1 MHCESHKRSGAAAPI
16 LLVLLV
22 AGLLALLP
30 AAAQAGPIF
39 FAGKMED
46 GKFVRDENVQQ
57 PFYTIRYST
66 ITATVDDGFAAT
78 KIQETVAGPEKAVQ
92 TVCLIPL
99 PEGASRQGVVIAA
112 GIPNR
117 DHAILPGTRFLDTD
131 EAQPVYEALAKGL
144 DSVRILAYSGR
155 PALLIP
161 TFELQD
167 KVEIV
172 VEFKQEVQDNS
183 GVWTLRCPTPAT
195 AFAGGPVA
203 RLSMAVTVGSRDR
216 IPLRALF
223 SPTHEATLQRNGLY
237 EATVRVKADGYTG
250 EDDFR
255 LCWVADKDD
264 LGLRVLAYRAEE
276 NEDGYFMLLGNP
288 TGGEKEEAAMD
299 KDVIFVLD
307 TSGSMRG
314 EKIEQARL
322 AIEYCLGQLNPG
334 DRFNVVTFGTEVV
347 SFRDE
352 PVAGSKETLAAA
364 EEFIENVVARG
375 LTNISGALDKVF
387 SGKPQPGRPQI
398 TIFLTDGTP
407 TAGELVPEKILEK
420 VESIE
425 PCPTQVFVMGVGHD
439 VNAHLLDKL
448 AEMTDGSSEYV
459 APEEEIDAKV
469 AALYDRLSHPVLIDV
484 VVDCGQLQTHS
495 IYPQELPALFKGS
508 EVMVF
513 GRYRGGGAHAFRVSG
528 ILDGRQ
534 VGYTCRV
541 VLPEAAAGKTNDFVA
556 PLWAARKVGYLL
568 QEIRLHGEN
577 EELIAEVVRLSKK
590 FGIVTEYTE
599 FLAWAGSDMT
609 GEMALNEARAR
620 MNMANGI
627 VVGQWAVNQGIND
640 RNLQFRVVATQDGN
654 NYLDRRGN
662 TVVNNSLRQIGDQ
675 VYYLRD
681 GQWVNG
687 EESDGQKT
695 RVVELFSDEYYDL
708 LRNNTRFAQAQR
720 LGWAVATNIGNQ
732 RIIVQKNGEQKDAEL
747 QKQYRFEQSLRMED
761 MRQFHQGLNQLEN
774 VQLRDQLRNEARFE
788 QFRNEQRVDQ
798 FQNQIQNGLRINQM
812 PNGQFQ
818 FDDRNIDR
826 IEEFRQIP
834 DEPRNVQPVEER

>member
-1 MHCESHKRSGAAAPI
+1 MNFASRNGVRLLSAAM
-16 LLVLLV
+16 VLI
-22 AGLLALLP
+22 GLLALMP
-30 AAAQAGPIF
+30 AAVQAGPIF
-39 FAGKMED
+39 FAGKLED
-46 GKFVRDENVQQ
+46 GRFVRDQNVQQ
-57 PFYTIRYST
+57 PFYSIRYST
-66 ITATVDDGFAAT
+66 ITATVDDGFAVT
-78 KIQETVAGPEKAVQ
+78 KVQETIAGPEKAVQ
-92 TVCLIPL
+92 TVCLVPL
-99 PEGASRQGVVIAA
+99 PVGASWQGVVVAT

-131 EAQPVYEALAKGL
+131 AAQRIYETLAKEL

-161 TFELQD
+161 AFELKD
-167 KVEIV
+167 KVEMV
-172 VEFKQEVQDNS
+172 VQFKQEVRDNS
-183 GVWTLRCPTPAT
+183 GVWMLECPMPAT
-195 AFAGGPVA
+195 AYANGPVA

-223 SPTHEATLQRNGLY
+223 SPTHQATVEREGLY
-237 EATVRVKADGYTG
+237 EATVRVKADNYSG

-264 LGLRVLAYRAEE
+264 LGLRVLAYRAEGDD
-276 NEDGYFMLLGNP
+276 DGYFMLLGNP
-288 TGGEKEEAAMD
+288 TGGTEEEAVID

-322 AIEYCLGQLNPG
+322 AIEYCLGQLNRG

-352 PVAGSKETLAAA
+352 PVAGSEETLAAA
-364 EEFIENVVARG
+364 EDFIESVVARG
-375 LTNISGALDKVF
+375 RTNISGALEKALG
-387 SGKPQPGRPQI
+387 GKPQPGRPRI

-407 TAGELVPEKILEK
+407 TAGELVPEKILEGVK
-420 VESIE
+420 SVQ
-425 PCPTQVFVMGVGHD
+425 PCPTQIFVMGVGHD

-448 AEMTDGSSEYV
+448 AELTDGSSEYV
-459 APEEEIDAKV
+459 APDEEIDAKV
-469 AALYDRLSHPVLIDV
+469 AALYDRLSHPVLTDV
-484 VVDCGQLQTHS
+484 AVDCGQLKTHS
-495 IYPQELPALFKGS
+495 VYPQELPALFKGS

-513 GRYRGGGAHAFRVSG
+513 GRYRGGGEHTFRVIG
-528 ILDGRQ
+528 TLGKERI
-534 VGYTCRV
+534 GYTCRA
-541 VLPEAAAGKTNDFVA
+541 VLPEAPAGETNDFVA
-556 PLWAARKVGYLL
+556 PLWASRKIGYLL

-609 GEMALNEARAR
+609 REMVLNEARAR

-640 RNLQFRVVATQDGN
+640 KNLQYRVVATQDGN

-662 TVVNNSLRQIGDQ
+662 RVVNNSLRQIGDQ

-687 EESDGQKT
+687 EEAGDRKI

-720 LGWAVATNIGNQ
+720 LGWAVSTNIGDERIVVQ
-732 RIIVQKNGEQKDAEL
+732 RNGLQKDPEL
-747 QKQYRFEQSLRMED
+747 QKQYQFEQSLRMED
-761 MRQFHQGLNQLEN
+761 LRQFHQGLNQLEN
-774 VQLRDQLRNEARFE
+774 VQLRDQLQNEARFE
-788 QFRNEQRVDQ
+788 QLRNQQRVDP
-798 FQNQIQNGLRINQM
+798 FQNQLRIDQI
-812 PNGQFQ
+812 PNGQFR
-818 FDDRNIDR
+818 FDDRNLDR
-826 IEEFRQIP
+826 IRQLQQIP
-834 DEPRNVQPVEER
+834 DQLRNIQPMEER